1 MIQLSPEM
9 LRGMEPERQIIDHQ
23 AEARWSDDG
32 GPGDRSASSPFGSM
46 PVIVADPPA
55 TSSERIMPVRDSK
68 LRMNWLP
75 IFWVGLIH
83 LGIVLAPF
91 TFSWS
96 GIVICLFLYMLTV
109 TGVNV
114 GFHRLLTHRSF
125 QTPKPVEYILT
136 VLGSLAGQGGV
147 LQWVATHRAHHA
159 HSDEEGDPHSPR
171 DGAWWAH
178 MLWWMPFDR
187 VLDVAA
193 QRLRYVR
200 DLAKD
205 PVHRFLDHC
214 QVPLTLLLALALF
227 MLGQAWGGVGLS
239 WLVWG
244 IFVRMTLT
252 YHVTWLVNSA
262 THMWGYRTYKT
273 KDRST
278 NLWWVALL
286 SFGEGW
292 HNNHHAFPRSARH
305 GLRWWELDLT
315 YWTIR
320 LMALVRLARRVQMPH
335 EPFVK

>member
-1 MIQLSPEM
+1 MFYPSTKGSLAV
-9 LRGMEPERQIIDHQ
+9 EPEPQTIDPQ
-23 AEARWSDDG
+23 AEDRWGDDG
-32 GPGDRSASSPFGSM
+32 GPGPSAIAMPAAVGPHAPLARSKP
-46 PVIVADPPA
+46 
-55 TSSERIMPVRDSK
+55 R
-68 LRMNWLP
+68 LNWLP
-75 IFWVGLIH
+75 ILWVGAIH
-83 LGIVLAPF
+83 AGVVFAPF
-91 TFSWS
+91 TFRWS
-96 GIVICLFLYMLTV
+96 GLVVCLVLYVFTCA
-109 TGVNV
+109 GVNV

-125 QTPKPVEYILT
+125 QTPRLVEYLLT
-136 VLGSLAGQGGV
+136 TLGSLAGQGGV

-159 HSDEEGDPHSPR
+159 HADEEGDPHSPR

-193 QRLRYVR
+193 HRLCYVK

-214 QVPLTLLLALALF
+214 QVPLTLVLAVMLF
-227 MLGQAWGGVGLS
+227 GFGQAWGGAGLS

-262 THMWGYRTYKT
+262 THMWGYRTYET
-273 KDRST
+273 RDRST

-305 GLRWWELDLT
+305 GLRWWELDIT
-315 YWTIR
+315 YWMIR
-320 LMALVRLARRVQMPH
+320 LMALVRLARRVQMPQRASAS
-335 EPFVK
+335 